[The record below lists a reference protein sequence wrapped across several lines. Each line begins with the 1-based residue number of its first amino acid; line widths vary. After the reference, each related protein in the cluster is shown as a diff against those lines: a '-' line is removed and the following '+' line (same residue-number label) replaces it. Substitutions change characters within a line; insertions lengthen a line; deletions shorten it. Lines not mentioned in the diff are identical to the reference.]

1 MRLRVTQVRVV
12 SQLIISIQGKSILN
26 YLQLR
31 NKPAQ
36 FRSITSLS
44 VEDFDHLLPLFVGQW
59 EYFITRY
66 NLDGSPRNRSYTPR
80 DPNTLATVEEK
91 LFFILAYQKHASVQ
105 AFFAAAFDLS
115 QDMANKWIHILSPL
129 LNAALKFYRPARR
142 AEDIPLVANTEYI
155 IDATERPVERDTYE
169 QEEYYSGKQHQHT
182 VKNLLLCS
190 MVGLIL
196 YLSPTVYGKIH
207 DKKLADEKLTF
218 SVPAKILADLGFIGY
233 KPPFAIVLLPHKKPK
248 NKELTDVQKDENA
261 TFNSRRVLV
270 ENCIGSTK
278 IMRCVKDKNRNRK
291 FGYRDQIIETA
302 VSLHN
307 MKLTKKNERSATY
320 SIAS

>member
-190 MVGLIL
+190 MVVLIL
-196 YLSPTVYGKIH
+196 YLSPPVYGMLH
-207 DKKLADEKLTF
+207 DKKL
-218 SVPAKILADLGFIGY
+218 PA
-233 KPPFAIVLLPHKKPK
+233 
-248 NKELTDVQKDENA
+248 E
-261 TFNSRRVLV
+261 
-270 ENCIGSTK
+270 
-278 IMRCVKDKNRNRK
+278 
-291 FGYRDQIIETA
+291 
-302 VSLHN
+302 
-307 MKLTKKNERSATY
+307 
-320 SIAS
+320 